1 MDKAL
6 KQRLVGASVL
16 IALAI
21 IVLPMLLSGRQDGAR
36 HEPKKIELPP
46 QPQELSFDTRRY
58 PVGEHAQQGPG
69 DDEANID
76 QEPAN
81 QPPLPDKNLQQ
92 EHQQNRQQTS
102 EQPSDEAPEPE
113 EVTHRPV
120 HGDGQANTA
129 LSPTS
134 GAEGGSSAEP
144 EGQLPVEA
152 DRPHGASSTPGR
164 YIVQVASFGSAEN
177 ANRLAGDLQ
186 QQGFSVLMDSV
197 TSDVGTL
204 NRVRVGPFDS
214 DADAAAAITRLKAQN
229 EGVNPRL
236 MDLQPDESVRVTQPE
251 DPLVRWVVQVG
262 SFSNAANAE
271 NLVAR
276 LREAGMSAYSETV
289 ASGSAT
295 IHRVRVG
302 PFLQREDA
310 LSTNQ
315 QVQESMALDGVVMS
329 VN

>member
-69 DDEANID
+69 GDEANID

-92 EHQQNRQQTS
+92 EHQQNRQQDI
-102 EQPSDEAPEPE
+102 EQPSDDDPEPG
-113 EVTHRPV
+113 EVAQRPV
-120 HGDGQANTA
+120 HGDGQADTA
-129 LSPTS
+129 LPPTR
-134 GAEGGSSAEP
+134 SAEDGP
-144 EGQLPVEA
+144 SAETGGQLPVEA
-152 DRPHGASSTPGR
+152 DRPHGGSNTPGR

-236 MDLQPDESVRVTQPE
+236 MDLQPGESARVTQPE

-262 SFSNAANAE
+262 SFSNASNAE

-295 IHRVRVG
+295 IHRVRIG

-310 LSTNQ
+310 LSTEQ
-315 QVQESMALDGVVMS
+315 QVQDTMALDGVVMS